1 MTFSEIVFEI
11 NCSGIGIDDMFVIV
25 QCLNNIKNDPE
36 FEDYE
41 MSNKIAHAL
50 KHAGVSVTVTS
61 LTDVFAFAVGAV
73 SVRLALLLLFM
84 FHDSYAFWNSEKVFD
99 IFISEYAWLAIFLC
113 VYRHW
118 PWFNLST
125 PSLLV
130 CCLDVFGR
138 VSSYCRKKWSVTLHN
153 S

>member
-1 MTFSEIVFEI
+1 MTFSEMVFEI

-73 SVRLALLLLFM
+73 TVRLALFLLIM
-84 FHDSYAFWNSEKVFD
+84 FHESYAF
-99 IFISEYAWLAIFLC
+99 
-113 VYRHW
+113 
-118 PWFNLST
+118 
-125 PSLLV
+125 
-130 CCLDVFGR
+130 
-138 VSSYCRKKWSVTLHN
+138 
-153 S
+153 